1 MRIVPDLPPCSMSES
16 VRWVREKLAMLAG
29 EMEKR
34 EYVEEGLVQLCS
46 EERVAGGGEMY
57 LEAAAVLLAELSL
70 LALERKVDSA
80 EKSSSHSNAPPVK

>member
-1 MRIVPDLPPCSMSES
+1 MRDSPPCSISES

-46 EERVAGGGEMY
+46 EERFVGGGEKY
-57 LEAAAVLLAELSL
+57 LEAAVALLAELSL
-70 LALERKVDSA
+70 PALERKDGSA
-80 EKSSSHSNAPPVK
+80 EKSSSHSNAPPVQQIN